1 MSLTAG
7 VPLSKTVDSKPRLV
21 NVDSTV
27 NCIEKNVRHSRQRA
41 MVTGGGGCRGEEGKS
56 KAGLQWGQKW
66 VSGYGG
72 REAKYAIGPAGR
84 IRQSDLCDLSKGSLF
99 CAVWR
104 IRRRNS
110 NTTVQVRVGTAV
122 TPSVTAA

>member
-41 MVTGGGGCRGEEGKS
+41 MVTGGGDVVVKREKARPGCN
-56 KAGLQWGQKW
+56 
-66 VSGYGG
+66 GG
-72 REAKYAIGPAGR
+72 RSGFQDMEDA
-84 IRQSDLCDLSKGSLF
+84 RQSTRLARRVEFVNLI
-99 CAVWR
+99 CA
-104 IRRRNS
+104 I
-110 NTTVQVRVGTAV
+110 
-122 TPSVTAA
+122 